1 MAGRKARREPAVA
14 AGPAPASKDEGSRS
28 SRPTSARRRKRGA
41 AGGRALR
48 RLFYWSLVLGLW
60 AVIGAIGAVAFVV
73 STLPPI
79 QSLEVPKRP
88 PTVEIVG
95 IDGRPLV
102 LRGEMSGTDVP
113 IKELPAYLPKAFI
126 AIEDRRFYGHFGA
139 DPIGLARALVAN
151 VLRRGVSQGGSTLTQ
166 QLAKNLFLSGER
178 SLLRKGQEAILTAML
193 EAAMDKRRI
202 FEIYLNVAEWGENVF
217 GAEAAARH
225 YFGVDAAA
233 LEPEQAAR
241 LAAMLP
247 RPRYYDRNRDSG
259 YLESYSESILE
270 QMPAAQIP

>member
-1 MAGRKARREPAVA
+1 MRLLVSLWKMFCYTAGTAVICLAVYEFWFLAQILYWVEHNPETTRVMDARLE
-14 AGPAPASKDEGSRS
+14 
-28 SRPTSARRRKRGA
+28 
-41 AGGRALR
+41 ALR
-48 RLFYWSLVLGLW
+48 
-60 AVIGAIGAVAFVV
+60 
-73 STLPPI
+73 
-79 QSLEVPKRP
+79 QSKH
-88 PTVEIVG
+88 
-95 IDGRPLV
+95 
-102 LRGEMSGTDVP
+102 SGTLDHKWVGYQR
-113 IKELPAYLPKAFI
+113 ISNHLKRAIII
-126 AIEDRRFYGHFGA
+126 AEDAKFVDHEGFDWEG
-139 DPIGLARALVAN
+139 IQRAMGKN
-151 VLRRGVSQGGSTLTQ
+151 LRRGKIVAGGSTITQ

-202 FEIYLNVAEWGENVF
+202 FEIYLNVAEWGENIF

-247 RPRYYDRNRDSG
+247 RPRYYDRNRGSV

>member
-1 MAGRKARREPAVA
+1 MRLLVSLWKMFCYTAGTAVIVLAVYEFWFLAQILYWVEHNPATTRVMDARLE
-14 AGPAPASKDEGSRS
+14 
-28 SRPTSARRRKRGA
+28 
-41 AGGRALR
+41 ALR
-48 RLFYWSLVLGLW
+48 QSKRS
-60 AVIGAIGAVAFVV
+60 GALDQKWVDYPRISIHLKRAIIIAEDAKFVDHEGFDWEG
-73 STLPPI
+73 I
-79 QSLEVPKRP
+79 Q
-88 PTVEIVG
+88 
-95 IDGRPLV
+95 
-102 LRGEMSGTDVP
+102 
-113 IKELPAYLPKAFI
+113 
-126 AIEDRRFYGHFGA
+126 
-139 DPIGLARALVAN
+139 RAMGKN
-151 VLRRGVSQGGSTLTQ
+151 LRRGKIVAGGSTITQ

-247 RPRYYDRNRDSG
+247 RPRYYDRNRGSG